1 MQIDNLKKYLTLITL
16 MAVSVTGVQIG
27 KIAIASAVA
36 PKAQPALMLAA
47 NTGLCSFIT
56 GNNVNVRKGPGTQY
70 PSVAELNRGDGV
82 VAVNRRG
89 NWVEISAKRITRRGS
104 ARETLQPLRGWVLNA
119 YINGCSEDQFDM
131 WRQ

>member
-1 MQIDNLKKYLTLITL
+1 
-16 MAVSVTGVQIG
+16 MAVSVGGVQFG
-27 KIAIASAVA
+27 KMATANAA
-36 PKAQPALMLAA
+36 TPKGQPALMLAA

-56 GNNVNVRKGPGTQY
+56 GNNVNVRTGPGTQY
-70 PSVAELNRGDGV
+70 RSVAELNRGDGV

-104 ARETLQPLRGWVLNA
+104 TRETLQPLKGWVLNA
-119 YINGCSEDQFDM
+119 YINGCSEDQFNM